1 MLALSHIR
9 PDFPAAR
16 VQTQRTQWVPAT
28 TARPCRTVDHGNV
41 VGFRITTNATAEAA
55 GHPHQVGVF
64 ERFIRSGQRPPPNT
78 EPARIV
84 SHAEIRVQD
93 NAIDAIVAAAQQVL
107 VESAQPIAHGGQV
120 TGTRRH
126 LPNCPAGATFSQP
139 SLRKSVGPLP
149 AIWALM

>member
-1 MLALSHIR
+1 MLALS
-9 PDFPAAR
+9 
-16 VQTQRTQWVPAT
+16 
-28 TARPCRTVDHGNV
+28 CRTVDHGNV

-55 GHPHQVGVF
+55 GHPHQGGVF

-107 VESAQPIAHGGQV
+107 VESAQPMAGRLLV
-120 TGTRRH
+120 PDGTFQTA
-126 LPNCPAGATFSQP
+126 PQ
-139 SLRKSVGPLP
+139 GPLFRSP
-149 AIWALM
+149 